1 LAEWSEYQESPKK
14 ESRHERHA
22 RQAAKAHARRKKALQ
37 KSFEVLASMPVGFTG
52 GDENSSET
60 SSTSTHFKRKKS
72 KKNDVDHR
80 PVIRSLTSSGSS
92 CLLRIEGGPSHVE
105 QVLATNE
112 GQTIEEQMAQLIA
125 ILQQKEDQLAA
136 LRQQIAVLQQ
146 QEDELATLHRQA
158 AASQQRENELA
169 VLRQQVAASNERQRN
184 EVNATMS
191 KNSHQSES
199 ATISLE
205 AIQRMIAEGSKLS
218 LYKHTIP
225 CGQGM

>member
-1 LAEWSEYQESPKK
+1 
-14 ESRHERHA
+14 
-22 RQAAKAHARRKKALQ
+22 
-37 KSFEVLASMPVGFTG
+37 
-52 GDENSSET
+52 
-60 SSTSTHFKRKKS
+60 
-72 KKNDVDHR
+72 
-80 PVIRSLTSSGSS
+80 
-92 CLLRIEGGPSHVE
+92 
-105 QVLATNE
+105 
-112 GQTIEEQMAQLIA
+112 
-125 ILQQKEDQLAA
+125 LAA